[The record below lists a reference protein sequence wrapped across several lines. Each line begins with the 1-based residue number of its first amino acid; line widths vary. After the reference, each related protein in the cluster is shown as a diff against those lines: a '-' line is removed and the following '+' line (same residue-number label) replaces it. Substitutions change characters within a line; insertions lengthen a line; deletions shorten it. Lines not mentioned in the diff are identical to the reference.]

1 MAALCFYIYQ
11 YTLWILNIRNKVSD
25 ENSFEEDLEP
35 ADSEEDD
42 DYVPASR
49 KKKPAITKK
58 TNKKSPA
65 QMAKKTAE
73 PPQPFQS
80 TRPLTDRN
88 TNSSA
93 VSRNAVLAKPPS
105 KTIIAEVAALK
116 AGDTP
121 PSKPEPAA
129 QSKPLTT
136 TRTGLKPE
144 RETASVADSEP
155 TSLLTP
161 VQSKTKSFLVGNSAG
176 KVIGIFQT
184 FKR

>member
-73 PPQPFQS
+73 PPPPLKS
-80 TRPLTDRN
+80 TRPLTDKN

-93 VSRNAVLAKPPS
+93 VSRNAVPAKPPS

-144 RETASVADSEP
+144 RETASVASSEP

-161 VQSKTKSFLVGNSAG
+161 VQSKTKSFLVGISAG